1 MLDVAVAYNRYKFL
15 GYEFLTWLW
24 FMIENEQG
32 QLKACDPEFR
42 SLSMGNRI
50 VLENSRN
57 DTRETLTIKGDEAKL
72 EEGVMALKKGA
83 VVTELHLVCKAAELV
98 CRFSIKGESMT
109 LSGVKLP
116 ETGPVETGA
125 DLEGVLLEKT
135 YLLER
140 FGKMVERLYEQFL
153 KQRLSND
160 WTRKTVPK
168 IKRWI
173 AA

>member
-24 FMIENEQG
+24 FMVENEQA

-42 SLSMGNRI
+42 SLRIGNRI

-57 DTRETLTIKGDEAKL
+57 DTRETITIKGDEAKL
-72 EEGVMALKKGA
+72 DEGVLALKKGS
-83 VVTELHLVCKAAELV
+83 VVTELHIVCKAAELV
-98 CRFSIKGESMT
+98 YRFSIKGESMG

-125 DLEGVLLEKT
+125 DLEGVLLEKI
-135 YLLER
+135 YILER
-140 FGKMVERLYEQFL
+140 LGQMVERLYQQFL

-160 WTRKTVPK
+160 WTRKTVPQ